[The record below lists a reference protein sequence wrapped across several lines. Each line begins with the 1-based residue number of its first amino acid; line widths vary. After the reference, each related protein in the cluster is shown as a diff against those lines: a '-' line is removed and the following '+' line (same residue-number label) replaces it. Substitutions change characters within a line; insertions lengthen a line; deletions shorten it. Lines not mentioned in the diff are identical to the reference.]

1 MWETLKI
8 KEEVLEIIFLYYAYF
23 EMAPSDLLVLTK
35 MFKEQGFGSRQTNRH
50 LVDETMDPFV
60 DRIG

>member
-1 MWETLKI
+1 ML
-8 KEEVLEIIFLYYAYF
+8 LEIIFLYYAYF

-50 LVDETMDPFV
+50 LVYETMDPFV